1 MVIDLPLRAAGLAG
15 DDPSAEAGY
24 DPRLDGL
31 CGLGGLSLGAK
42 LGELE
47 QFARLMQTQ
56 GQAVEATRMLFDM
69 PYANN
74 LLQAGSRSDG
84 EPLRRLAQRLH
95 AQYQRAGHWLG
106 LH

>member
-1 MVIDLPLRAAGLAG
+1 MRPMVIDLPLRAAGLAG

-56 GQAVEATRMLFDM
+56 GQAVEEGCR
-69 PYANN
+69 
-74 LLQAGSRSDG
+74 
-84 EPLRRLAQRLH
+84 LRRLIAPSTLS
-95 AQYQRAGHWLG
+95 A
-106 LH
+106 